1 MGDKRSNGKIDVKV
15 VSDENVEESSEM
27 IVEKNVKIVVNEKEA
42 EELVLPAK
50 RSNGQI
56 DVKVVSDENVEE
68 FSEMI
73 AEKNVKNFKEDSVK
87 SSGDAKLER
96 QTSGDKK
103 RKASQDQTDCNQK
116 KTKESG

>member
-1 MGDKRSNGKIDVKV
+1 MLPVKVSNGKVA
-15 VSDENVEESSEM
+15 SDECVEESSEM
-27 IVEKNVKIVVNEKEA
+27 IVEKNVNDVDEKEA
-42 EELVLPAK
+42 EELVLLAK

-73 AEKNVKNFKEDSVK
+73 VEKNVKNFKEDSVK